1 MYETGIYRRVGHLAQ
16 KHTFSRVF
24 GYFSREDDFSP
35 SSAQFFSVF
44 SQKSL
49 HAYTKSLENRMVI
62 GILAFASLHDAY
74 TMPTSAYMILGLYGV
89 VTRII

>member
-16 KHTFSRVF
+16 KHTFSRELV
-24 GYFSREDDFSP
+24 YFSREDDFLT
-35 SSAQFFSVF
+35 SSAQFFQWF

-62 GILAFASLHDAY
+62 GIIAIASLHDAY

-89 VTRII
+89 ETRII